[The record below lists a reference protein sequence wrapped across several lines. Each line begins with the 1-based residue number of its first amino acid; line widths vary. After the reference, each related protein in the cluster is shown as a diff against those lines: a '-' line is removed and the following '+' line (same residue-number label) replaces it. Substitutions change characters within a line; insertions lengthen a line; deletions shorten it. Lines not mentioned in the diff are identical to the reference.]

1 MRALLAFALLL
12 VGLPAL
18 ADPYQR
24 LYQAAGWP
32 DQRAHFSDAL
42 DAAQK
47 RYQDKLPP
55 ALYQTLVDNSNR
67 RFAPAE
73 VDQRALNGL
82 RENLPDSASPL
93 NFFESPLGRKVVAAE
108 VLATRR
114 DQLLQHSNGL
124 PRQTASE
131 PRRALVKRLAQ
142 VLPAREAGAEVS
154 LALAGVAADS
164 LSQMLPGLPG
174 LLGGGQTGQ
183 LLEGQRQRLV
193 QQIGADLE
201 NTLLYVYRDLSDA
214 ELTQYVNFAESPAG
228 RSYYQAAL
236 AALKA
241 GLAVD
246 QAVAPLIAAGPG
258 TQAPARRSGNRNS
271 AAAAPRFR
279 SPGDGAPLPATVSAA
294 RRISPA
300 APSGHG
306 ASPPS
311 RRTRPAPPGGS
322 GHAEVPARCAAPSGS
337 ARRPR
342 RSAGC
347 VAATDRARGGSR
359 GTADRWSSPR
369 SAAGSSRRRG
379 SAGGS

>member
-108 VLATRR
+108 VLA
-114 DQLLQHSNGL
+114 SNGL

-246 QAVAPLIAAGPG
+246 QAVAP
-258 TQAPARRSGNRNS
+258 
-271 AAAAPRFR
+271 
-279 SPGDGAPLPATVSAA
+279 
-294 RRISPA
+294 
-300 APSGHG
+300 
-306 ASPPS
+306 
-311 RRTRPAPPGGS
+311 
-322 GHAEVPARCAAPSGS
+322 
-337 ARRPR
+337 
-342 RSAGC
+342 
-347 VAATDRARGGSR
+347 
-359 GTADRWSSPR
+359 
-369 SAAGSSRRRG
+369 
-379 SAGGS
+379 

>member
-214 ELTQYVNFAESPAG
+214 ELTQYVNFADARIHGLEG
-228 RSYYQAAL
+228 RAEWVMPNGITLKTAMAFTKGSTQNDGAASQPLNTVNPFSAVFGVRYEPTERWFVQTDLLFQAAKRDKDVDKSDCSN
-236 AALKA
+236 KA
-241 GLAVD
+241 CFTPPSSFVVD
-246 QAVAPLIAAGPG
+246 LRGGYRFNKHVSATIGIRNLFDRKYWNWSDVRGIAADS
-258 TQAPARRSGNRNS
+258 QVLDAYS
-271 AAAAPRFR
+271 
-279 SPGDGAPLPATVSAA
+279 SPGRTVAVSMK
-294 RRISPA
+294 
-300 APSGHG
+300 
-306 ASPPS
+306 
-311 RRTRPAPPGGS
+311 
-322 GHAEVPARCAAPSGS
+322 V
-337 ARRPR
+337 
-342 RSAGC
+342 
-347 VAATDRARGGSR
+347 DF
-359 GTADRWSSPR
+359 
-369 SAAGSSRRRG
+369 
-379 SAGGS
+379 

>member
-93 NFFESPLGRKVVAAE
+93 NFFESPLGQGGRRRGARHPPRPVAPAQQRPAAADRQR
-108 VLATRR
+108 ATP
-114 DQLLQHSNGL
+114 G
-124 PRQTASE
+124 
-131 PRRALVKRLAQ
+131 LVKRLAQ

-214 ELTQYVNFAESPAG
+214 ELTQYVNFAESPSG

-246 QAVAPLIAAGPG
+246 QAVA
-258 TQAPARRSGNRNS
+258 
-271 AAAAPRFR
+271 
-279 SPGDGAPLPATVSAA
+279 
-294 RRISPA
+294 
-300 APSGHG
+300 H
-306 ASPPS
+306 
-311 RRTRPAPPGGS
+311 
-322 GHAEVPARCAAPSGS
+322 
-337 ARRPR
+337 
-342 RSAGC
+342 
-347 VAATDRARGGSR
+347 
-359 GTADRWSSPR
+359 
-369 SAAGSSRRRG
+369 
-379 SAGGS
+379 

>member
-246 QAVAPLIAAGPG
+246 QAVAPDRRGAWNSGPQRVAQEIEIAPPQPLAFVRQVMARLFQQQYPRLVEFLPQHLQAMAPVHRLVGLALHHQGLRARRGARSMRG
-258 TQAPARRSGNRNS
+258 TQR
-271 AAAAPRFR
+271 
-279 SPGDGAPLPATVSAA
+279 VSAPTQA
-294 RRISPA
+294 VGRVRGCNGSC
-300 APSGHG
+300 
-306 ASPPS
+306 S
-311 RRTRPAPPGGS
+311 RRKSRNCGS
-322 GHAEVPARCAAPSGS
+322 LEFSEKR
-337 ARRPR
+337 
-342 RSAGC
+342 
-347 VAATDRARGGSR
+347 R
-359 GTADRWSSPR
+359 GTESTK
-369 SAAGSSRRRG
+369 GLSRR
-379 SAGGS
+379 

>member
-142 VLPAREAGAEVS
+142 V
-154 LALAGVAADS
+154 
-164 LSQMLPGLPG
+164 
-174 LLGGGQTGQ
+174 
-183 LLEGQRQRLV
+183 
-193 QQIGADLE
+193 
-201 NTLLYVYRDLSDA
+201 
-214 ELTQYVNFAESPAG
+214 
-228 RSYYQAAL
+228 
-236 AALKA
+236 
-241 GLAVD
+241 
-246 QAVAPLIAAGPG
+246 
-258 TQAPARRSGNRNS
+258 
-271 AAAAPRFR
+271 
-279 SPGDGAPLPATVSAA
+279 
-294 RRISPA
+294 
-300 APSGHG
+300 
-306 ASPPS
+306 
-311 RRTRPAPPGGS
+311 
-322 GHAEVPARCAAPSGS
+322 
-337 ARRPR
+337 
-342 RSAGC
+342 
-347 VAATDRARGGSR
+347 
-359 GTADRWSSPR
+359 
-369 SAAGSSRRRG
+369 
-379 SAGGS
+379 

>member
-24 LYQAAGWP
+24 LYQATGWP

-214 ELTQYVNFAESPAG
+214 ELTQYVNFAESPSG

-246 QAVAPLIAAGPG
+246 QAVAP
-258 TQAPARRSGNRNS
+258 
-271 AAAAPRFR
+271 
-279 SPGDGAPLPATVSAA
+279 
-294 RRISPA
+294 
-300 APSGHG
+300 
-306 ASPPS
+306 
-311 RRTRPAPPGGS
+311 
-322 GHAEVPARCAAPSGS
+322 
-337 ARRPR
+337 
-342 RSAGC
+342 
-347 VAATDRARGGSR
+347 
-359 GTADRWSSPR
+359 
-369 SAAGSSRRRG
+369 
-379 SAGGS
+379 

>member
-154 LALAGVAADS
+154 LALAG
-164 LSQMLPGLPG
+164 
-174 LLGGGQTGQ
+174 
-183 LLEGQRQRLV
+183 
-193 QQIGADLE
+193 
-201 NTLLYVYRDLSDA
+201 
-214 ELTQYVNFAESPAG
+214 
-228 RSYYQAAL
+228 
-236 AALKA
+236 
-241 GLAVD
+241 
-246 QAVAPLIAAGPG
+246 
-258 TQAPARRSGNRNS
+258 
-271 AAAAPRFR
+271 
-279 SPGDGAPLPATVSAA
+279 
-294 RRISPA
+294 
-300 APSGHG
+300 
-306 ASPPS
+306 SPPTAS
-311 RRTRPAPPGGS
+311 ARCFRASRPAWRRTDRPVAGRPAPAPGAADRRGPGEHPAVCLPRSLRCGTHPVRELRRVAGRPQLLPGGP
-322 GHAEVPARCAAPSGS
+322 GRAES
-337 ARRPR
+337 RP
-342 RSAGC
+342 
-347 VAATDRARGGSR
+347 GG
-359 GTADRWSSPR
+359 GP
-369 SAAGSSRRRG
+369 
-379 SAGGS
+379 GGRP

>member
-93 NFFESPLGRKVVAAE
+93 NFFESPLGLKVVAAE

-154 LALAGVAADS
+154 LAWPGSPPTASARCFRASPACLAADRPAS
-164 LSQMLPGLPG
+164 CWKASASAWCSRSARTWRTPCCMS
-174 LLGGGQTGQ
+174 TA
-183 LLEGQRQRLV
+183 
-193 QQIGADLE
+193 I
-201 NTLLYVYRDLSDA
+201 
-214 ELTQYVNFAESPAG
+214 SPM
-228 RSYYQAAL
+228 
-236 AALKA
+236 
-241 GLAVD
+241 
-246 QAVAPLIAAGPG
+246 
-258 TQAPARRSGNRNS
+258 RNS
-271 AAAAPRFR
+271 
-279 SPGDGAPLPATVSAA
+279 
-294 RRISPA
+294 
-300 APSGHG
+300 PS
-306 ASPPS
+306 
-311 RRTRPAPPGGS
+311 T
-322 GHAEVPARCAAPSGS
+322 
-337 ARRPR
+337 
-342 RSAGC
+342 
-347 VAATDRARGGSR
+347 
-359 GTADRWSSPR
+359 
-369 SAAGSSRRRG
+369 
-379 SAGGS
+379 

>member
-142 VLPAREAGAEVS
+142 VLPAREAARKSAWPWPGSPPTAS
-154 LALAGVAADS
+154 ARCFRASPACLAADRPAS
-164 LSQMLPGLPG
+164 CWKASASAWCSRSARTWRTPCCMS
-174 LLGGGQTGQ
+174 TA
-183 LLEGQRQRLV
+183 
-193 QQIGADLE
+193 I
-201 NTLLYVYRDLSDA
+201 
-214 ELTQYVNFAESPAG
+214 SPM
-228 RSYYQAAL
+228 
-236 AALKA
+236 
-241 GLAVD
+241 
-246 QAVAPLIAAGPG
+246 
-258 TQAPARRSGNRNS
+258 RNS
-271 AAAAPRFR
+271 
-279 SPGDGAPLPATVSAA
+279 
-294 RRISPA
+294 
-300 APSGHG
+300 PS
-306 ASPPS
+306 
-311 RRTRPAPPGGS
+311 T
-322 GHAEVPARCAAPSGS
+322 
-337 ARRPR
+337 
-342 RSAGC
+342 
-347 VAATDRARGGSR
+347 
-359 GTADRWSSPR
+359 
-369 SAAGSSRRRG
+369 
-379 SAGGS
+379 